1 MNDEGRIAGRGAR
14 GSAGTRSARR
24 RASYSVGRTTATG
37 LVLLLIAVALT
48 GATLSSCGR
57 DDGGPDYSE
66 HVAGLEA
73 VPPGFALEV
82 SATTSHGATGGGV
95 ERVGALIVPEAGV
108 YRIELLGP
116 AWTGGASALLTV
128 RTPETQLMYRAQ
140 AVLEGDPWPMEL
152 AFLESPLTYHGDYD
166 LDDIEWLGPSCTATL
181 TEDEPGGKPGAYEA
195 RLDEQT
201 GIVVWERQE
210 WDSYRGTFE
219 ITRRLVPVAEIT
231 VPTAED
237 VVAYAHADWQK
248 KLALADSA
256 PFPVYGLALPGLLLH
271 TLQIDEQATWVRY
284 ATEAEPGRI
293 AAELI
298 EYPAAD
304 AQRWPAESAEW
315 HEAWS
320 DDHAS
325 HASGRMIAR
334 GDRLVW
340 LRVYSWAL
348 EALRITEA
356 DVDAA
361 VIELEAAATAQ
372 AEAVFVSDEP
382 PPRLRSEGRMPF
394 PQGADFAETLPK
406 AVLYGD

>member
-1 MNDEGRIAGRGAR
+1 MSQWGLIAGRLSGVMRALLPVLVATSLAGGTAASGA
-14 GSAGTRSARR
+14 
-24 RASYSVGRTTATG
+24 
-37 LVLLLIAVALT
+37 ALS
-48 GATLSSCGR
+48 GCGR

-82 SATTSHGATGGGV
+82 SATTSHGAVGGGV
-95 ERVGALIVPEAGV
+95 QRVGALIVPEAGV

-152 AFLESPLTYHGDYD
+152 AFLESPLTYRGDYD
-166 LDDIEWLGPSCTATL
+166 LDDIEWLGPSCT
-181 TEDEPGGKPGAYEA
+181 
-195 RLDEQT
+195 
-201 GIVVWERQE
+201 
-210 WDSYRGTFE
+210 
-219 ITRRLVPVAEIT
+219 

-237 VVAYAHADWQK
+237 VVAYAHAEWRK

-256 PFPVYGLALPGLLLH
+256 PFTVYGLALPGLLLH

-304 AQRWPAESAEW
+304 AQRWPAEGAEW

-325 HASGRMIAR
+325 HASGRMITR

-348 EALRITEA
+348 EALSITEA

-361 VIELEAAATAQ
+361 VIELEAAVAEQ
-372 AEAVFVSDEP
+372 ADAAFVSHEP

-406 AVLYGD
+406 AVLHGD